1 LGEDG
6 TCRSPGGAGRGWP
19 RCCRGPSPSG
29 RTTPTRAGSVSIR
42 LALRAALL
50 RLSAEQRA
58 VLVLAASAAVI
69 AVVSRIAVAGLPS
82 ARRDRAPAVDLAPA
96 SPTSGPPGRKSRARS
111 TTRSPNPRATASA
124 TTCGG
129 GPAPR
134 PSCHARVPISG

>member
-58 VLVLAASAAVI
+58 VLAASAAVI

-96 SPTSGPPGRKSRARS
+96 SPTSGPPGRRSRARS
-111 TTRSPNPRATASA
+111 TTRSPTPRATASA

>member
-58 VLVLAASAAVI
+58 VLAASAAVI